1 MVQNN
6 ENNDY
11 DLPPHPSTSS
21 SFECMHLVKSELPQG
36 ELKYT
41 YKDVHSRSE
50 SVDGTNDFE
59 GHTRVSSHVVSPRE
73 RRKGGFS
80 SLFMPDRN
88 KVRKGTENKRAHS
101 YRGHESFSNQK
112 RVSRSQSI
120 DSIQHLNRTPPP
132 LPRNG
137 SNKRYNLMFNGRRSN
152 NRKSFTGSLNSLL
165 DGQSRASQRRIIQ
178 EGDTRNQRVS
188 RRSPHQSPRR
198 IHRTRSNSRDRSI
211 ATSLDSLFMVNSS
224 NHVSPKNNR
233 SRRGEFLDKNRF
245 DFGQSQRNR
254 TRNRSESRTPPLLPR
269 KGSLKKVHK
278 ENGHSIHGSRSS
290 RTAQKE
296 HMRNG
301 SVHFEDTTI

>member
-41 YKDVHSRSE
+41 YKHVHSRSE

-59 GHTRVSSHVVSPRE
+59 GYTRVSSHVVSPRE

-165 DGQSRASQRRIIQ
+165 DGQSSHPTSRRTSQRRTIQ
-178 EGDTRNQRVS
+178 SEDKRNLRNH
-188 RRSPHQSPRR
+188 RKSPHQSPQRR
-198 IHRTRSNSRDRSI
+198 NRTRSNSRERSF
-211 ATSLDSLFMVNSS
+211 ASSLDSLFMTNSFHH
-224 NHVSPKNNR
+224 NSPKHNRR
-233 SRRGEFLDKNRF
+233 SRRG
-245 DFGQSQRNR
+245 DFFNE
-254 TRNRSESRTPPLLPR
+254 N
-269 KGSLKKVHK
+269 KHK
-278 ENGHSIHGSRSS
+278 FG
-290 RTAQKE
+290 
-296 HMRNG
+296 
-301 SVHFEDTTI
+301 